1 MTQIQL
7 EIDRLILRLKQQAA
21 LRDVRFVREYG
32 NEASETPVR
41 GMLAVVSLISA
52 ARDKGYFGGLLSS
65 SVRGESF
72 AAKAEIRVYAPQS
85 ENGSG
90 LSELVSELLLGLREA
105 DEENVI
111 TEASASSISF
121 DPDMNAIYRTVEF
134 SLAFCVCEED

>member
-1 MTQIQL
+1 MTQIQQQ
-7 EIDRLILRLKQQAA
+7 IDRLIRRLKQQAA
-21 LRDVRFVREYG
+21 LADVRFLREYG
-32 NEASETPVR
+32 SEAAETPVR
-41 GMLAVVSLISA
+41 GMLAVVSLVSTS
-52 ARDKGYFGGLLSS
+52 REKGYIGGFLSS
-65 SVRGESF
+65 SVRGESYE
-72 AAKAEIRVYAPQS
+72 ATAEIRVYAPRS